1 MSDFG
6 AVYDYAL
13 MLEASVP
20 AAAMAELSKVR
31 PGVMG
36 PPRPAPTSAPPAHA
50 ADDKKK

>member
-13 MLEASVP
+13 ALEAAVP
-20 AAAMAELSKVR
+20 ASAMAELSKVR

-36 PPRPAPTSAPPAHA
+36 PLKPATTPAPAAA